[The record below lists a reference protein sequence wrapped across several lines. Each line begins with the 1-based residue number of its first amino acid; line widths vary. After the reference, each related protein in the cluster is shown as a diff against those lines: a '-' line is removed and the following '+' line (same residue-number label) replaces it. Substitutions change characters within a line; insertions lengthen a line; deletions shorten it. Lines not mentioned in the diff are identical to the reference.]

1 MATVF
6 HACLYGRFIEIHE
19 QPQEKKELNL
29 SETLI
34 LSVNITFAPTHN
46 FDFAYGL
53 PPSEKPVLSGI
64 DMKQVLVL
72 TSLLLF
78 LALPTIT
85 SEPSLPIKSSL
96 SWLTK

>member
-64 DMKQVLVL
+64 DMKQVLVS
-72 TSLLLF
+72 TSLLF